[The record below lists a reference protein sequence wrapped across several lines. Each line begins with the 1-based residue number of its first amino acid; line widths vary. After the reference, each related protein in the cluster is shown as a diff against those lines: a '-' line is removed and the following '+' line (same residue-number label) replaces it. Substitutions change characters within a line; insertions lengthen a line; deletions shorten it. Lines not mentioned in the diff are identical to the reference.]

1 MHSIGNDN
9 IKVNGNIST
18 TTPTPNRE
26 TKEEG
31 DVYLGNEAEEKDG
44 VPVTKK
50 QVTFSFTND
59 LVFTRFFT
67 SLLVFATNSLP
78 FHPLNLL
85 VKISKKS
92 YSNIFKTSVVKF
104 FQFSIF
110 QKLILKLSRAEN
122 FTRLKNREN
131 FLHKT

>member
-1 MHSIGNDN
+1 MHSIGNEN

-18 TTPTPNRE
+18 ATPTPNRE

-59 LVFTRFFT
+59 LVFTRFIT
-67 SLLVFATNSLP
+67 SLFMFAINFLPFLP
-78 FHPLNLL
+78 FHPLKLI
-85 VKISKKS
+85 VKI
-92 YSNIFKTSVVKF
+92 
-104 FQFSIF
+104 
-110 QKLILKLSRAEN
+110 
-122 FTRLKNREN
+122 
-131 FLHKT
+131 